1 MHFQCLK
8 WITVSNHVLNPHTSH
23 LTQLIPLLKI
33 AFPESPFQI
42 PIEESFSECKRN
54 KKELTVF
61 FEKNVSATAALF
73 TKKKDLQMIK
83 LYVKLQENPNF
94 YIYMIIPLIGRS
106 I

>member
-8 WITVSNHVLNPHTSH
+8 WITVPNHVLNPHTSH

-33 AFPESPFQI
+33 AFPEFPFQI
-42 PIEESFSECKRN
+42 PIEESFSEYRRN
-54 KKELTVF
+54 KKELVF

-94 YIYMIIPLIGRS
+94 YIYMIILLIGRS